1 MKNMKA
7 KNDELS
13 LYQAMA
19 NAIDKSQGTIEFD
32 MDGNVLTSNENFLNV
47 LGYSLDEIKGKHH
60 RMFCDESYTNSPE
73 YKKFWEEL
81 NLGEFDSGEY
91 KRIGKDGREV
101 FIQATYNPI
110 LDTSGKPK
118 KVLKIATDVTKQKLM
133 NSEFEGKISAI
144 DKSQGTIEFSM
155 DGTIITSN
163 ENFLNVLGY
172 SLDEVKGKHHRIFCD
187 ESYTNSP
194 EYKKFWEKLNRGEF
208 DSGEYKRIGKDG
220 REVFIQATYNPILG
234 LSGELIKVLKIATDV
249 TEQKRKEGQMAKQA
263 ELIMEMSTP
272 VMRLWDNILLLPIIG
287 LVDSKRVQLIME
299 IALQNILEYQAKVLI
314 LDIQGVPAVDS
325 AVANHLIKVTK
336 ATKLMGCKCIVTGIS
351 PEISQALVNLGIEL
365 GDIETQSNL
374 KEGVSDSLK
383 SMGIQI
389 QEIKSK

>member
-19 NAIDKSQGTIEFD
+19 NAIDRSQGTIEFD

-73 YKKFWEEL
+73 YKKFWEKL

-208 DSGEYKRIGKDG
+208 NSGEYKRIGKDG